1 MKILSFAVNNFRALS
16 GGLQNNKVDFKES
29 NTIFLFGQNNVGKST
44 FLKAYEFFYKSDT
57 PKEDDFFK
65 IDTSKEIEFELEVEL
80 DDFDFEKIAAV
91 APKKKESIK
100 NWLKNEKILKVKKI
114 YMLNGKKIEVKNL
127 TLKPSAANWEQPE
140 QSEWD
145 ETNYGSI
152 GLDSIFQSCLPT
164 PIFIKAMP
172 TEKEVEEIINN
183 ILSEKAKRFLSAKEV
198 AELEDAKGKIKD
210 LQDKMYN
217 LSAITSYKRDVNE
230 HFQKVFPNVKIEL
243 SEQDKVK
250 WTEDKLGRKFNI
262 HFEKINDEGETDGN
276 IPTNYEKIGHGAV
289 RTAMFALLLMQDV
302 ADEFKRKENRK
313 DYLVL
318 FEEPELFLHPK
329 LMRELRTLIYKV
341 SEDDLPYQIL
351 CASHSP
357 QMIDISKPKSSLIR
371 IIKKANDTT
380 QLFQVNEEYLKSAK
394 GIVTK
399 EELKQEMYEVL
410 RFNPFIC
417 ESFYADEVVLIEGP
431 TEEIILR
438 GYLAEKKPSKDLF
451 IVNCGTVNNIPFY
464 QKMFS
469 KFHIKYHVICDT
481 DTSSQQNT
489 DSNGNPIFTTHIQK
503 SIYEQFK
510 NDYSILGYSTGLL
523 RVHQVTFEPAHNDSS
538 IPVKLRFNETDYLI
552 SDGKP
557 FNANRYWRDVLQP
570 NLNDGEIQKV
580 PIIKYICEIINH

>member
-16 GGLQNNKVDFKES
+16 GGLENNRVDFKES

-57 PKEDDFFK
+57 AKEDDFFK
-65 IDTSKEIEFELEVEL
+65 KDINKKMEFELEVEL
-80 DDFDFEKIAAV
+80 DEFDFKKIAEV
-91 APKKKESIK
+91 APKKKDSLK
-100 NWLKNEKILKVKKI
+100 VWLKNEKILKVKKV
-114 YMLNGKKIEVKNL
+114 YLKKEVKNF
-127 TLKPSAANWEQPE
+127 TLKPSSLNWEQPE
-140 QSEWD
+140 EDDWD

-172 TEKEVEEIINN
+172 SEKEIEEIINN
-183 ILSEKAKRFLSAKEV
+183 ILSEKAKRFLTSKEI
-198 AELEDAKGKIKD
+198 AELEDAKGKIKE
-210 LQDKMYN
+210 LQNKMYN
-217 LSAITSYKRDVNE
+217 PSSISSYKKDVNE
-230 HFQKVFPNVKIEL
+230 HFQKVFPNFKIEL

-250 WTEDKLGRKFNI
+250 WTEDKLGKKFNI
-262 HFEKINDEGETDGN
+262 HFEKIRDGGEIDEN
-276 IPTNYEKIGHGAV
+276 IPTGYEKIGHGAV
-289 RTAMFALLLMQDV
+289 RTAMFTLLLMQDV
-302 ADEFKRKENRK
+302 AEEFKREKNRK

-341 SEDDLPYQIL
+341 SEDDLPYQVL

-371 IIKKANDTT
+371 IIKNNDDST
-380 QLFQVNEEYLKSAK
+380 QLFQVNEEYLKNAK

-417 ESFYADEVVLIEGP
+417 ESFYADEVILIEGS

-438 GYLAEKKPSKDLF
+438 GYLSEKNPSKDLF
-451 IVNCGTVNNIPFY
+451 VVNCGTVNNIPFY

-481 DTSSQQNT
+481 DKSNQQSI
-489 DSNGNPIFTTHIQK
+489 DSNGNPIFITHIQK
-503 SIYEQFK
+503 GIYEQLK
-510 NDYSILGYSTGLL
+510 NDYTISDYSTGLL
-523 RVHQVTFEPAHNDSS
+523 RVHKTTFEPAHIDSS
-538 IPVKLRFNETDYLI
+538 IPEKFHYKISEYLS

-557 FNANRYWRDVLQP
+557 LNANKYWRDVLQP
-570 NLNDGEIQKV
+570 NLDDMDIQKV
-580 PIIKYICEIINH
+580 PIIKYITEIINH